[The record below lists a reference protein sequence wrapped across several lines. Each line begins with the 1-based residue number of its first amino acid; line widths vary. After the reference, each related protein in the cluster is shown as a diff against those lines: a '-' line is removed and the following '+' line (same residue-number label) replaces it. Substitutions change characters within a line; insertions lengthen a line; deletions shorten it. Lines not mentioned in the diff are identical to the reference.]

1 MKHLWENHIWL
12 WCVPECNCSK
22 AKEEKEQRE
31 KERTKDFGKK
41 TSPSSDIGNKFLKKT
56 FENFQQTSQN
66 EKILGAC
73 QRYVRD
79 FNSYL
84 NSGIGI
90 IFSGESGRGKTHLA
104 SAIFN
109 SLKEDYNC
117 IFRTMDSLLSEIKHS
132 YNSGSIDEYKIIRSL
147 SVCDLLILDDLGTE
161 TPSEFALRILFQIIN
176 NRYNNER
183 PIIITMKFN
192 SEQELRRRLMEKSEE
207 IGIEKMVSSITS
219 RLFEM
224 CRQIRVNGED
234 WRLR

>member
-1 MKHLWENHIWL
+1 
-12 WCVPECNCSK
+12 
-22 AKEEKEQRE
+22 
-31 KERTKDFGKK
+31 
-41 TSPSSDIGNKFLKKT
+41 
-56 FENFQQTSQN
+56 
-66 EKILGAC
+66 
-73 QRYVRD
+73 
-79 FNSYL
+79 
-84 NSGIGI
+84 
-90 IFSGESGRGKTHLA
+90 
-104 SAIFN
+104 
-109 SLKEDYNC
+109 
-117 IFRTMDSLLSEIKHS
+117 MDSLLSEIKHS